1 MIRCPGCGNLVSEEL
16 RDCPS
21 CGFNIASV
29 THSGTKS
36 TAKNVAIFV
45 AIALAVILAVVIYDA
60 CTVSAKEAD
69 EAYRKSSAEYDR
81 VNREYERLQRQLDFN
96 ESILDIYYGR

>member
-60 CTVSAKEAD
+60 CTLSAD
-69 EAYRKSSAEYDR
+69 EAKANLERSLAEYKAS
-81 VNREYERLQRQLDFN
+81 NAEIERLERQLEYN
-96 ESILDIYYGR
+96 QSLLDLYYGK